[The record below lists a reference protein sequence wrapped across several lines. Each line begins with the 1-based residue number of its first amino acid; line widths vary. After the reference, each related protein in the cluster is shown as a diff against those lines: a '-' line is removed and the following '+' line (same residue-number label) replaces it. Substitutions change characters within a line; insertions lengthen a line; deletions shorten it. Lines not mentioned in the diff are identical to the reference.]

1 METLLRWLH
10 RLVPTRLAD
19 GIRPAYHFGLAV
31 LGETFYRFPGRKL
44 TVIGVTGT
52 NGKSTT
58 ANLIASVL
66 EERGF
71 EVGLATTIN
80 YKIGN
85 KKWRNESKMTSLG
98 RFGTYRLLR
107 RMVNAGCTHAVIE
120 VSSHALHWNR
130 VWKVP
135 FQTAVF
141 TNLSRDHLDLHK
153 TMDNYRAAKGKL
165 FVGLAHNQDIN
176 TLAVINADDK
186 EADYF
191 ASFGA
196 SRTIFFSA
204 SGKSHANGETLIASN
219 IKATPTSSRCT
230 AELGGEKLEFTLA
243 LPGRFNVENALAAAA
258 VGIGHGAT
266 PQQIATGIAKVKG
279 VPGRMEALSVGQPFE
294 IIVDYAHTPDAFD
307 NVLRTLRPLTKGR
320 LIGVFGA
327 TGDRDRGKRPEL
339 GRTAAKYCD
348 RLILTEEDPGS
359 EEPQAIIDEILPG
372 LPSKADY
379 SVEVDRRLAIRKALT
394 EARPGDT
401 VVLLAKGHET
411 VMAYRDGMKPWSDQG
426 VAAEEWKHLAG
437 IKR

>member
-1 METLLRWLH
+1 METIARWL
-10 RLVPTRLAD
+10 RKLVPTKVAD
-19 GIRPAYHFGLAV
+19 FVRPAYHLVLAV
-31 LGETFYRFPGRKL
+31 IGETVYRFPGNKL

-66 EERGF
+66 EEGGYA
-71 EVGLATTIN
+71 VGLATTIN
-80 YKIGN
+80 YKIGD
-85 KKWRNESKMTSLG
+85 KAWRNESKMTSLG

-107 RMVNAGCTHAVIE
+107 QMVNAGCTHAVIE

-153 TMDNYRAAKGKL
+153 TMEKYRATKGKL
-165 FVGLAHNQDIN
+165 FARLADRGAVK
-176 TLAVINADDK
+176 TLAVINADDA

-196 SRTIFFSA
+196 GRTIYFSA
-204 SGKSHANGETLIASN
+204 SGKPHHSAETLVAEAISSN
-219 IKATPTSSRCT
+219 SAGSHCT
-230 AELGGEKLEFTLA
+230 AKLDTEVLEVKVA

-258 VGIGHGAT
+258 VGLGHGVSA
-266 PQQIATGIAKVKG
+266 QKIAKGIFKVKE
-279 VPGRMEALSVGQPFE
+279 VPGRMESVDAGQPFA

-307 NVLRTLRPLTKGR
+307 NVLKTLRPLTKRR

-327 TGDRDRGKRPEL
+327 TGDRDRGKRPDL
-339 GRTAAKYCD
+339 GRIAAQYCD

-359 EEPQAIIDEILPG
+359 EDPAAIIDEVLPG
-372 LPSKADY
+372 IPPTTDY
-379 SVEVDRRLAIRKALT
+379 VIELDRRVAIRKALS
-394 EARPGDT
+394 EAQAGDT

-411 VMAYRDGMKPWSDQG
+411 VMAYRDGMKPWSDQT
-426 VAAEEWKHLAG
+426 VARDEWKHLSS
-437 IKR
+437 